1 MNIMF
6 ISGGWDPRGKVMGEC
21 YVLNI
26 VTNVIIRKEN
36 MGKRRAAHVFRKL
49 VKIYSPLED
58 SMIV

>member
-26 VTNVIIRKEN
+26 VTNVIIRKEIWGSAVLL
-36 MGKRRAAHVFRKL
+36 M
-49 VKIYSPLED
+49 SLENW
-58 SMIV
+58 SKYIRLWRIQ